1 MEDAQII
8 KLYFARS
15 EDALG
20 ETRRKYESY
29 LNGVAR
35 AILKSPEDREEI
47 LGDTYLAAWN
57 TIPPERPR
65 SLRYYLARITRNLSL
80 NRLDYL
86 TAQCRDS
93 RMDVLLSELEECL
106 PDCGSSPE
114 ETAEAREIGTLLN
127 RFLGTLD
134 AEDCGIFLNRYFYGL
149 TIPEIQKKTGTPQ
162 RKIKYRLSS
171 ARRKL
176 RMFLEKEGVSL

>member
-1 MEDAQII
+1 MEDTQII

-15 EDALG
+15 EDALE
-20 ETRRKYESY
+20 ETKRKYGSY

-57 TIPPERPR
+57 SIPPQRPR
-65 SLRYYLARITRNLSL
+65 SLQYYLARITRNLSL

-106 PDCGSSPE
+106 PDSGRSPE
-114 ETAEAREIGTLLN
+114 ETVEAKEIGNLLN

-134 AEDCGIFLNRYFYGL
+134 AQDCGIFLNRYFYGL
-149 TIPEIQKKTGTPQ
+149 TIPEIQEKSGLPQ
-162 RKIKYRLSS
+162 RKIKYRLNST
-171 ARRKL
+171 RQKL
-176 RMFLEKEGVSL
+176 RTFLEKEGMTV